1 MKGDYRMRKEI
12 KVIFVFVAV
21 IIILFLYSCSGKGE
35 EKRDVQINSSE
46 KIYEKKELAEPA
58 TQPSGEQKIKE
69 KSANKAVRVN
79 IVRFSFTD
87 EVAKVKAPSGK
98 VFLILETKWEN
109 IHPKQKIEKSKLE
122 GKIDHTMGVK
132 KLMQG
137 REKKKEE
144 YVDADVAYMVRG
156 FVNHAYILADGKSF
170 SMDKTTAEIPEGIN
184 PKGDF
189 ILPKFGDT
197 KKVKF
202 VFLLPGDHENLAF
215 NFFDYNYGHILIP
228 IKGDP
233 LIARGKDQ
241 LKGKFLGEIKSDFA
255 NINALEI
262 RFSNEYKGKKAPD
275 NWHYALVD
283 LAGKSLSGD
292 RVKDIVQIKPES
304 YVWVSTEE
312 GYLYYSCGGSTT
324 DEGFIRFTPE
334 VYQQQSVAFLL
345 PNVIKNVN
353 LGIRIQ
359 NQVFGL
365 NLSKDF
371 KKKIPNPIESHQ
383 DGDVMEVMVYG
394 IEKRDNKIIL
404 NLGIQSLA
412 KSGVEIQRKQQFI
425 LIANEQKIYLNDNE
439 TDSSLFRPPSPF
451 VIPPGFFVRFELI
464 YTSDISPEKLYFRGF
479 KSEKYFILKF

>member
-1 MKGDYRMRKEI
+1 MRKEI
-12 KVIFVFVAV
+12 KVIFVFVAY
-21 IIILFLYSCSGKGE
+21 IIILFLCSCSGNGE
-35 EKRDVQINSSE
+35 DKRDAQINSSE
-46 KIYEKKELAEPA
+46 KINEKKEMAKAVTKLPK
-58 TQPSGEQKIKE
+58 EQKVQE

-98 VFLILETKWEN
+98 IFLVLETKWEN

-122 GKIDHTMGVK
+122 GKRDHTMGIK

-137 REKKKEE
+137 GKEKKEE

-170 SMDKTTAEIPEGIN
+170 SMDKTTAEITDGIN

-189 ILPKFGDT
+189 ILPKFGDI

-202 VFLLPGDHENLAF
+202 VFLIPRNQRNLAF
-215 NFFDYNYGHILIP
+215 HFFDYNYGHILIP

-233 LIARGKDQ
+233 LIARGKGH
-241 LKGKFLGEIKSDFA
+241 LKGKSLGEIKSDFV
-255 NINALEI
+255 NINALNI
-262 RFSNEYKGKKAPD
+262 RFLNEYKGEKAPD

-292 RVKDIVQIKPES
+292 RVKDIIQIKPES
-304 YVWVSTEE
+304 YVWVNTEE

-334 VYQQQSVAFLL
+334 VYQQQSVVFLL
-345 PNVIKNVN
+345 PDVVRNVN
-353 LGIRIQ
+353 LGIRIK
-359 NQVFGL
+359 NQVFSL

-383 DGDVMEVMVYG
+383 DGDVMEVMIYG

-425 LIANEQKIYLNDNE
+425 LIANEQKIYLDDDE

-451 VIPPGFFVRFELI
+451 VIPPGFFVRFEII

-479 KSEKYFILKF
+479 RSEKYFILKF